1 MYLDRLI
8 GGKKLYQDYIETL
21 LQKIEEAD
29 AIVVGGAA
37 GMSTASGFNWYQT
50 DETFL
55 KHFGKFA
62 EKYNIEN
69 IFYGFYYRFSTKE
82 ERWAYIAT
90 LIKFVYDSKFGQTY
104 LDLHQLLQDK
114 DYFIVTTNQDT
125 QFSKVF
131 PEEKVSPIQG
141 DWRYFQ
147 CSGSCHDQVYFNKE
161 QIEEMYANIEGTR
174 IPTDLIPKCP
184 KCGQD
189 MEPWVRSRVFLQGS
203 FFKSELSKYQA
214 YIMKNKY
221 KKILFLELGVGTMT
235 PMFIKEPFWEMTYS
249 LPGAYYISINPKD
262 AVVPREIEEKGIAI
276 NEDIARVF
284 QDALNEKA
292 KRGQQVASYS

>member
-1 MYLDRLI
+1 MFDQ
-8 GGKKLYQDYIETL
+8 LYQDHIETL
-21 LQKIEEAD
+21 IQKIEEAD

-37 GMSTASGFNWYQT
+37 GMSAAAGYNWYRT

-69 IFYGFYYRFSTKE
+69 IFYGFYYRFSTRE

-90 LIKFVYDSKFGQTY
+90 LIKFVYDSEAGQPY
-104 LDLHQLLQDK
+104 LDLLQILQGK
-114 DYFIVTTNQDT
+114 DYFILTTNQDT

-131 PEEKVSPIQG
+131 PEEKVSAIQG

-147 CSGSCHDQVYFNKE
+147 CSDRCHDEVYENKE
-161 QIEEMYANIEGTR
+161 QVEEMYANIEGTR
-174 IPTDLIPKCP
+174 IPTAMIPTCP

-189 MEPWVRSRVFLQGS
+189 MEPWVRSHIFLEGS
-203 FFKSELSKYQA
+203 FFRRELMKFQQ

-221 KKILFLELGVGTMT
+221 KKILFLELGVGKMT

-249 LPGAYYISINPKD
+249 LPNAYYITINPKD
-262 AVVPREIEEKGIAI
+262 ALLPKELDDKGLAI
-276 NEDIARVF
+276 HEDIARVL
-284 QDALNEKA
+284 QDALKEQSKI
-292 KRGQQVASYS
+292 V